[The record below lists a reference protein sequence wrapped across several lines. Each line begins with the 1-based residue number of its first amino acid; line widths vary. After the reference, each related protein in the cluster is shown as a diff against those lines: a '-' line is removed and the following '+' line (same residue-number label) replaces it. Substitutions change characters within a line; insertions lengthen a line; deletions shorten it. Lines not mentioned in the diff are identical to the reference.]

1 MDYKEQIMSL
11 PTLKTI
17 DDANQNG
24 GVAYFRNYDDMGN
37 AITIRG
43 YEPRRTLACL
53 EYPWL
58 AEKCVEE
65 DVE

>member
-17 DDANQNG
+17 EDANQNG
-24 GVAYFRNYDDMGN
+24 GVAYFRNYDEQGN
-37 AITIRG
+37 VISTRQ
-43 YEPRRTLACL
+43 EPRRTLACL

-58 AEKCVEE
+58 ASKCVDE